1 VRNYKGCSVGNW
13 PHEFEVVLR
22 EQLPGLEPS
31 ESLSGEVPLVQYGL
45 DSMGTVT
52 LLVALESAL
61 EVQFPD
67 EALVPET
74 FETADRLWEQARR
87 LLAGQAS

>member
-1 VRNYKGCSVGNW
+1 
-13 PHEFEVVLR
+13 LA
-22 EQLPGLEPS
+22 PGED
-31 ESLSGEVPLVQYGL
+31 LSGEVQLVQYGL

-61 EVQFPD
+61 DVEFPD

-74 FETADRLWEQARR
+74 FETAGRLWEQARR
-87 LLAGQAS
+87 LLAEQAS

>member
-1 VRNYKGCSVGNW
+1 MGNW
-13 PHEFEVVLR
+13 PHEFESVLR
-22 EQLPGLEPS
+22 AHLPALEPS
-31 ESLSGEVPLVQYGL
+31 EHLSGEVQLVQYGL

-67 EALVPET
+67 EALAPET

-87 LLAGQAS
+87 LLPEQSS

>member
-1 VRNYKGCSVGNW
+1 VGDW
-13 PHEFEVVLR
+13 AHEFESVLR
-22 EQLPGLEPS
+22 EHLPGLAPGEN
-31 ESLSGEVPLVQYGL
+31 LSGEIQLVQYGL

-52 LLVALESAL
+52 LLVALEAAL
-61 EVQFPD
+61 DVQFPD

-87 LLAGQAS
+87 LLVEQAS

>member
-1 VRNYKGCSVGNW
+1 MA
-13 PHEFEVVLR
+13 
-22 EQLPGLEPS
+22 PGEH
-31 ESLSGEVPLVQYGL
+31 LSGEIQLVQYGL

-61 EVQFPD
+61 DVQFPD

-87 LLAGQAS
+87 LLAEQAS

>member
-1 VRNYKGCSVGNW
+1 MSEW
-13 PHEFEVVLR
+13 SEDFESVLR
-22 EQLPGLEPS
+22 EHLPGLAAE
-31 ESLSGEVPLVQYGL
+31 ERLSSEVPLVRYGL

-61 EVQFPD
+61 DVQFPD

-74 FETADRLWEQARR
+74 FETADQLWKQASR
-87 LLAGQAS
+87 LLAQQPS